1 MLETTQSQIKC
12 TFIFRILP
20 SLYVEGR
27 NGILF
32 NNVDRLAHLIR
43 KIVKADFFE
52 ISTPFVEF
60 LSQVKLKSLIFF
72 SFNYRVFCYCSINHC
87 TMHLYG
93 RFVSS

>member
-72 SFNYRVFCYCSINHC
+72 LSIIE
-87 TMHLYG
+87 Y
-93 RFVSS
+93 FVIAQSTTALCIYTGDL